1 MGKSASAVR
10 KRRPVRVRP
19 KNLVSLH
26 KKSIQRVSPDACR
39 APARTPLTARC
50 WRRQGAHVKEGAKR
64 EGSGILPVEQV
75 WDRRKTLKENYA
87 SIGLNAGFN
96 TKINTFTGEMTDAMA
111 RRIQGLGDV
120 PFDSEEEDEE
130 EEPPAAPP
138 TAAVQALERAA
149 EEVQAHNATVGP
161 RMTGGERKFV
171 EALLQAHGTNYK
183 AMAKDIKR
191 NRSQETAGNLRRKVE
206 RYARLAQVSVQA
218 LCEKYSASSA

>member
-1 MGKSASAVR
+1 MGSGLSRSAVEYVETSSVLAGSSKSVGPGPATSEHR
-10 KRRPVRVRP
+10 EAVRP
-19 KNLVSLH
+19 
-26 KKSIQRVSPDACR
+26 
-39 APARTPLTARC
+39 TAHGPT
-50 WRRQGAHVKEGAKR
+50 GA
-64 EGSGILPVEQV
+64 S
-75 WDRRKTLKENYA
+75 
-87 SIGLNAGFN
+87 FN

-130 EEPPAAPP
+130 EQPPAAPP

-206 RYARLAQVSVQA
+206 RYARTVGVSINA
-218 LCEKYSASSA
+218 LCSAVN